1 MRISYF
7 EKWKK
12 KLNHDLIFLNWLWE
26 KVVLFYG
33 SYISISRQIFFMHT
47 EQWKILHE
55 YVPRIQNTIHSWT
68 WVNKVF
74 AGLRVSFN
82 KLCIFSSLVRDSNVG
97 LCISNVVVMVTPLSV
112 NRNVAAANKMRKHI
126 CDVACVMNFV
136 TGQRIT
142 SPGCK
147 KGYAETFIFLKL
159 EGFVRTKSFQKI

>member
-1 MRISYF
+1 
-7 EKWKK
+7 
-12 KLNHDLIFLNWLWE
+12 
-26 KVVLFYG
+26 
-33 SYISISRQIFFMHT
+33 MHT
-47 EQWKILHE
+47 EQWKIVYE

-112 NRNVAAANKMRKHI
+112 SRNVAAANKMRKHI

-147 KGYAETFIFLKL
+147 KRIRRNFHFLKI
-159 EGFVRTKSFQKI
+159 RRICSNKIVSKNLILVVHVIIWLAYCQNTSLSPRENITFFHN